1 MYVRNLIASDRRSPI
16 NMPTT
21 SLSGLAKHAADRALC
36 FAVLQY
42 EGSWPG

>member
-21 SLSGLAKHAADRALC
+21 SLSGPGQARRRPRTG